1 MCVNARPEA
10 YQTLVAILASRL
22 RQTDEAL
29 TAAAFLTVK
38 ARVALALLD
47 LARLIG
53 KPAGQ
58 RCIVLDEKIGHAD
71 LAAMAGVARENV
83 SRVLSEWRGRNI
95 LANDVSRRYRL
106 NDIAAL
112 EREIE
117 FDV

>member
-1 MCVNARPEA
+1 V
-10 YQTLVAILASRL
+10 
-22 RQTDEAL
+22 
-29 TAAAFLTVK
+29 F
-38 ARVALALLD
+38 
-47 LARLIG
+47 
-53 KPAGQ
+53 
-58 RCIVLDEKIGHAD
+58 DEKIGHAD
-71 LAAMAGVARENV
+71 LATMAGVARENV

>member
-1 MCVNARPEA
+1 
-10 YQTLVAILASRL
+10 
-22 RQTDEAL
+22 
-29 TAAAFLTVK
+29 
-38 ARVALALLD
+38 
-47 LARLIG
+47 
-53 KPAGQ
+53 
-58 RCIVLDEKIGHAD
+58 VLDEKIGHAD